1 MSVIDNAIK
10 QLWKD
15 GIKIVKL
22 WENASPSSAFAAQTI
37 PLDTEGYEEAL
48 VLPMSTNGLN
58 GAFIVRKNEDR
69 VLYSAGGHPL
79 QRRYELTDSGLTV
92 QAGDILVDSGWQ
104 TNNQAM
110 KPYIIYGLKFLLGG
124 GYRIARFIKSLFFHM
139 ERRCA

>member
-1 MSVIDNAIK
+1 MSGIDNAIK
-10 QLWKD
+10 QLWRD

-48 VLPMSTNGLN
+48 VLPMSDNGLN

-69 VLYSAGGHPL
+69 VLYSAGGYPL

-92 QAGDILVDSGWQ
+92 QAGDRLVGGGWQ
-104 TNNQAM
+104 TNNQDM

-124 GYRIARFIKSLFFHM
+124 GYRIAHLIKSLFHRY
-139 ERRCA
+139 ERGWA